1 MPAAKKQPRATGTS
15 GAAAEQRRAKAAKK
29 AYRQDKPPYD
39 RSIADIVRRE
49 TNAVTKRRVQRS
61 LVTSAASGQLDVS
74 KLRRV
79 LQRPSVLGGA
89 PGEIQ
94 GVIQNY
100 RQQYRAALR
109 RQKNK

>member
-1 MPAAKKQPRATGTS
+1 MPAKKKPRATGTS

-49 TNAVTKRRVQRS
+49 TNAATSRRVRNS
-61 LVTSAASGQLDVS
+61 LVNSAASGHLDVTR
-74 KLRRV
+74 LRRV
-79 LQRPSVLGGA
+79 LQRPSVLGSA
-89 PGEIQ
+89 PGEVR

-100 RQQYRAALR
+100 REQYRAKLAR
-109 RQKNK
+109 AKKNK